1 MNQPAK
7 RLLTPQQQKINNDP
21 AYWDH
26 FDQWWDQDFSW
37 DGLAKHKIENHPDGH
52 SLQDYWR
59 EEEGRLIEF
68 GGREWTRFHLPPHDQ
83 AGDVSDKFG
92 VTQQDWTLGGWQSW
106 RKTIIS
112 KLDQAKEYTP
122 RPLTLLRSVLG
133 DPRAQF
139 QGVCFPAH
147 FDLSE
152 NPRPLQVRTL
162 HINAD
167 WSRFEDQANF
177 NSVIFGS
184 EVVFENAF
192 FGTLSNFHKS
202 HFSGPVWFSDARFG
216 KIVNFGQVI
225 FASIACYDRA
235 SFDEDAIFLTAK
247 FNGETFFEQSSFD
260 NNVNFTECSFGNGTS
275 FKQATFS
282 GQANFEHAVFGHE
295 ASFERTTFG
304 KITSFHATKFGQLT
318 KLIESKFNGYVNFVD
333 AEFEAGLSFKQAEF
347 KELAKFHNCKFHS
360 DSSFADA
367 EFAIPVLKI
376 GLLDD
381 IWITWHLR
389 QKSKE
394 KEQDTKEF
402 HIKEQ
407 AEPYESAFRILRQ
420 HMENLR
426 NYGQAMKFARLET
439 KARERRYGS
448 PDVPLL
454 VRSLSRGY
462 GFISDYGQSILKP
475 LTGLI
480 LAVPVA
486 ALLYNWIGGD
496 DGNLRS
502 SFLMAMQSSLPPVSN
517 AIAGFFGDFADTA
530 MLNALDAQPFLT
542 RIIMT
547 LHGLFSIA
555 MVFFLLLA
563 IRRQFQLR

>member
-318 KLIESKFNGYVNFVD
+318 KFLKSKFNGYVNFVD

-347 KELAKFHNCKFHS
+347 EGLAKFHGCKFHQ
-360 DSSFADA
+360 DTSFAEA
-367 EFAIPVLKI
+367 EFAVPGQGAGFWVDFWLKNH
-376 GLLDD
+376 GFA
-381 IWITWHLR
+381 
-389 QKSKE
+389 
-394 KEQDTKEF
+394 DTKLEVTT
-402 HIKEQ
+402 EQ
-407 AEPYESAFRILRQ
+407 AEQYQRAFRALRQ
-420 HMENLR
+420 HMEDLR
-426 NYGQAMKFARLET
+426 NHEQEMKFSRLEKKSQEQRT
-439 KARERRYGS
+439 GS
-448 PDVPLL
+448 KDVPFS
-454 VRSLSRGY
+454 VRWLSRIY
-462 GFISDYGQSILKP
+462 GFIADYGQSVWRPVI
-475 LTGLI
+475 GLI
-480 LAVPVA
+480 VLFLVASVAYWLIAGDAASLSAAIALAFQ
-486 ALLYNWIGGD
+486 Y
-496 DGNLRS
+496 
-502 SFLMAMQSSLPPVSN
+502 SLPPIST
-517 AIAGFFGDFADTA
+517 IASQFFVGEIDGIFT
-530 MLNALDAQPFLT
+530 NALLDQPLLT
-542 RIIMT
+542 RLVMT
-547 LHGLFSIA
+547 LHGLSSLA
-555 MVFFLLLA
+555 LLFFLLLA
-563 IRRQFQLR
+563 LKRRFQIS

>member
-1 MNQPAK
+1 LSRSSLSK
-7 RLLTPQQQKINNDP
+7 EQKDINPDP

-26 FDQWWDQDFSW
+26 FDQWWEKDFSW
-37 DGLAKHKIENHPDGH
+37 DGLATHKIENHPDDRT
-52 SLQDYWR
+52 LQDYWR
-59 EEEGRLIEF
+59 EEENHLIEF
-68 GGREWTRFHLPPHDQ
+68 ARKKWTRFHLPPHDKDGNTNEKWGVVNESDWQHIKWQNWQMGILIKLQYAIGSTSQ
-83 AGDVSDKFG
+83 A
-92 VTQQDWTLGGWQSW
+92 QL
-106 RKTIIS
+106 
-112 KLDQAKEYTP
+112 
-122 RPLTLLRSVLG
+122 
-133 DPRAQF
+133 
-139 QGVCFPAH
+139 QGICFPNN
-147 FDLSE
+147 FDFSSE
-152 NPRPLQVRTL
+152 LEINETSKQQKQDRTL
-162 HINAD
+162 HINAT
-167 WSRFEDQANF
+167 WARFGNETNF
-177 NSVIFGS
+177 NDVTLGDRAAFDGASFGDRTS
-184 EVVFENAF
+184 FD
-192 FGTLSNFHKS
+192 
-202 HFSGPVWFSDARFG
+202 DARFG
-216 KIVNFGQVI
+216 DEASFTDALFGQGV
-225 FASIACYDRA
+225 
-235 SFDEDAIFLTAK
+235 T
-247 FNGETFFEQSSFD
+247 FNHA
-260 NNVNFTECSFGNGTS
+260 VFGIYTG
-275 FKQATFS
+275 
-282 GQANFEHAVFGHE
+282 FEHAVFGHE
-295 ASFERTTFG
+295 TRFWHTTFG
-304 KITSFHATKFGQLT
+304 KVTSFHATKFGQLT